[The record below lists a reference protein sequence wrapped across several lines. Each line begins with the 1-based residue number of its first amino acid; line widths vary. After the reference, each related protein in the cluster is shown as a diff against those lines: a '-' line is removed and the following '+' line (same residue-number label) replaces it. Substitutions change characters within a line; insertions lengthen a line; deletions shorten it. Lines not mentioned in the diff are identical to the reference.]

1 MISYHVTA
9 LRPTNHFLPRKHMH
23 LPRNMWKVPRKIIKL
38 KRFLIMPSGEIVLL
52 VRPLKESLCEK
63 FLVPH
68 NIVDLPQ
75 Y

>member
-1 MISYHVTA
+1 
-9 LRPTNHFLPRKHMH
+9 
-23 LPRNMWKVPRKIIKL
+23 
-38 KRFLIMPSGEIVLL
+38 MPSGEIVLL

-68 NIVDLPQ
+68 NVVDLPQ